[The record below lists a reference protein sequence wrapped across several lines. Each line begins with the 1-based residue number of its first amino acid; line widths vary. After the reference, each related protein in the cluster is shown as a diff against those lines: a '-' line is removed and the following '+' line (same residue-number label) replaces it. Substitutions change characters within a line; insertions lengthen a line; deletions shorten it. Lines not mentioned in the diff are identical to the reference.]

1 MRSRAGA
8 GGARG
13 PLGMGPRGPWS
24 PSSRSSSSNSTGV
37 GCGSYSSLQ
46 RKRRREIVKRER
58 TGYENINIH
67 NSEHRERTSSQEA
80 RKKNRPLNRYKRK
93 EQRHHSLKELKNK
106 TK

>member
-24 PSSRSSSSNSTGV
+24 PSGSSSNSTGV
-37 GCGSYSSLQ
+37 GCGSSLQ
-46 RKRRREIVKRER
+46 RERRREIVKRER

-67 NSEHRERTSSQEA
+67 NSKADKQSGSKEEEQNTEPD
-80 RKKNRPLNRYKRK
+80 NRK
-93 EQRHHSLKELKNK
+93 EQRCRYTERSK
-106 TK
+106 